1 MTLWNIRPQRLV
13 ALCGLW
19 ASVHAFAASTPC
31 PDAIDMNALQLQGQW
46 MVQVT
51 GQPRMWL
58 LQLEPHPEHTG
69 SLRGQLQTG
78 SQRHAVV
85 ADLDDGEFTLEETHD
100 GQHIAATWL
109 GRVQAGSC
117 GQTLRGE
124 RLADPAS
131 PAAFVMRRNGPA
143 R

>member
-1 MTLWNIRPQRLV
+1 MTAWNIRPHRLV
-13 ALCGLW
+13 TLCLLW
-19 ASVHAFAASTPC
+19 ASFHALAASSPC
-31 PDAIDMNALQLQGQW
+31 PDPSDMDALQLRGQW

-58 LQLEPHPEHTG
+58 LQLEAHPEHKG

-85 ADLDDGEFTLEETHD
+85 ADLDDGEFTMEETHD

-109 GRVQAGSC
+109 GRVQADSC

-124 RLADPAS
+124 RQADPAS
-131 PAAFVMRRNGPA
+131 PAAFVMRRNGAA

>member
-1 MTLWNIRPQRLV
+1 MTLWNSRSHLLV
-13 ALCGLW
+13 ALLGLW
-19 ASVHAFAASTPC
+19 ACFNALAASAPC
-31 PDAIDMNALQLQGQW
+31 PDPADMNALQLQGQW

-58 LQLEPHPEHTG
+58 LALEPHPEHKG

-78 SQRHAVV
+78 AQRHAVV
-85 ADLDDGEFTLEETHD
+85 ADLDDGEFTMEETHD

-109 GRVQAGSC
+109 GSLQAGSC

-124 RLADPAS
+124 RQADPAN
-131 PAAFVMRRNGPA
+131 PAAFVMRRNASA